1 MQFRHIARVL
11 ALGLAL
17 AACEGSTDSQPLT
30 GIYVLQTVEGRPVPA
45 AVDTQYWS
53 DNVTYTVNRVM
64 AGSLEFLGR
73 DSVTYTTAY
82 RTVTYFSAADSA
94 FSAGCAS
101 FPVQYRVRN
110 GRLLLIVEPALIG
123 QQGRLRIDTLQVEN
137 GGLVHNTRSPGGKPI
152 RLEYGAGSQPAHC
165 VELRS

>member
-1 MQFRHIARVL
+1 MQIRNIARAL
-11 ALGLAL
+11 ALSLAL
-17 AACEGSTDSQPLT
+17 AACEGSTDSAPLD
-30 GIYVLQTVEGRPVPA
+30 GVYVLRTVEGRPVPA

-64 AGSLEFLGR
+64 ARSLEFLDR
-73 DSVTYTTAY
+73 DSVVYTAAHQA
-82 RTVTYFSAADSA
+82 VTYFSAADSA
-94 FSAGCAS
+94 SSGGCTS

-137 GGLVHNTRSPGGKPI
+137 GELVHNTRSEGGKPI
-152 RLEYGAGSQPAHC
+152 RLEYAAASQPARC
-165 VELRS
+165 LGFVQ